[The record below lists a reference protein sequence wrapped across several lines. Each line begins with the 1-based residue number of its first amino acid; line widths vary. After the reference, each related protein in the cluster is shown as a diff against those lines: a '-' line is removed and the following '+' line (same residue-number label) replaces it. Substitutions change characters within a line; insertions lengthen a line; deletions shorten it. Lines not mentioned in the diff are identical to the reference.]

1 MSSGRLEGW
10 LEVGSRMGLVILA
23 IFVVALPC
31 SAQRVDD
38 RARAR
43 AAFSAAE
50 AAFEIGAY
58 DDALTHFRRALELAP
73 TDVVRFNI
81 AVCLE
86 RLGRLRESRDAYR
99 ALAESEM
106 LPDRERA
113 RALAAAGELE
123 PQLGLL
129 IIDHPVG
136 AEVRIDGRWT
146 CRVPCREPIEPGSHQ
161 LALVGA
167 LAGEQVEVPA
177 GTVTVS
183 LTPLPEAPSEIVLGA
198 PDRPAEGRDLT
209 PLFWTGAGLSGLAL
223 GSAIYFGVRTEDL
236 RAQFTATP
244 TEELRADGLLH
255 RDLTNASLVVLG
267 LGLTLVVVDVIWW
280 WLEQPRGRS
289 AASLRRIELRF

>member
-1 MSSGRLEGW
+1 
-10 LEVGSRMGLVILA
+10 
-23 IFVVALPC
+23 
-31 SAQRVDD
+31 VDD

-86 RLGRLRESRDAYR
+86 RMGRLRESRDAYR
-99 ALAESEM
+99 ALAESDT
-106 LPDRERA
+106 LSDRERA
-113 RALAAAGELE
+113 RAAAAADALE
-123 PQLGLL
+123 SQLGLL

-146 CRVPCREPIEPGSHQ
+146 CRVPCREPIEPGSHH
-161 LALVGA
+161 LALSGA
-167 LAGEQVEVPA
+167 LAGEQIEVPA

-183 LTPLPEAPSEIVLGA
+183 LTPLPEAPSEIRQGTVE
-198 PDRPAEGRDLT
+198 RPPEGRDLT

-223 GSAIYFGVRTEDL
+223 GGAIYFGVRTEDL
-236 RAQFTATP
+236 RAQFAATP

-267 LGLTLVVVDVIWW
+267 LGLTLVAVDVIWW